1 MELNEDVHTLTN
13 WLEDHRNQ
21 SLLIHKKER
30 EDSDQVRIQLTGV
43 DIKPRTESIDGYTD
57 ESALRLHGE
66 GIVYNDGQSL
76 PLPQSAFVIPIG
88 GLTLMESV
96 DNRITLKT
104 NIAEYT
110 MSIDGQ

>member
-1 MELNEDVHTLTN
+1 MELNADVHTLTN
-13 WLEDHRNQ
+13 WLEGHRNQ

-43 DIKPRTESIDGYTD
+43 DIKPVTESIDGYTD

-66 GIVYNDGQSL
+66 GIVLNDGQSL
-76 PLPQSAFVIPIG
+76 PLPQSTFIIPID
-88 GLTLMESV
+88 GLTLMESM
-96 DNRITLKT
+96 DNRITMKT

-110 MSIDGQ
+110 ILINAH